1 MKEGRAADEGVGEGT
16 QEARAGV
23 KAVAEGV
30 GGGRALVRGERVRS
44 SRRTR
49 LKQMI
54 TTTVR

>member
-1 MKEGRAADEGVGEGT
+1 MKEGRAADEGVGEAHRKLG
-16 QEARAGV
+16 AGV

-30 GGGRALVRGERVRS
+30 EGGRALVRGERVRS

-49 LKQMI
+49 LKQMT